1 MGNDSS
7 YFQYFSVAL
16 GAATYLRVRHLKWRR
31 LDATRSFE
39 DLRVLKGLEEL
50 LSGVSC
56 KFKEPDPSLIGLVSD
71 LLCMGQE
78 SFCRVWTC
86 SRHIRSR
93 FLFNRARLGS
103 ATVLICAALSCFFCF
118 MWIKYC
124 ISGILPCFSKSTT
137 GLLNHWARLCSSL
150 SSDLLTLT
158 QCFILPNWRPFRR
171 RSDSQLVTSFWI
183 TWPASKWEAS
193 DPGEQTRDLVNEQT
207 FRLISFGRVVRVI
220 RLTWGKRSRSLRK
233 WLEFAKHLVEC
244 SLVEIV
250 SKREG
255 LMGAAYCVAVELFRN
270 SMK

>member
-93 FLFNRARLGS
+93 FPIQPSSAWFCNSPWFVQPSAVFFALCGS
-103 ATVLICAALSCFFCF
+103 STVFPGFF
-118 MWIKYC
+118 
-124 ISGILPCFSKSTT
+124 P
-137 GLLNHWARLCSSL
+137 A
-150 SSDLLTLT
+150 
-158 QCFILPNWRPFRR
+158 FRKAQLAFWTIGHAFVQA
-171 RSDSQLVTSFWI
+171 SQAIF
-183 TWPASKWEAS
+183 
-193 DPGEQTRDLVNEQT
+193 
-207 FRLISFGRVVRVI
+207 
-220 RLTWGKRSRSLRK
+220 
-233 WLEFAKHLVEC
+233 
-244 SLVEIV
+244 
-250 SKREG
+250 
-255 LMGAAYCVAVELFRN
+255 
-270 SMK
+270 

>member
-39 DLRVLKGLEEL
+39 DLRALKGLEEL
-50 LSGVSC
+50 LSGASC

-124 ISGILPCFSKSTT
+124 ISGILPCFSKST
-137 GLLNHWARLCSSL
+137 
-150 SSDLLTLT
+150 
-158 QCFILPNWRPFRR
+158 NWPSEPLGTPLFKP
-171 RSDSQLVTSFWI
+171 L
-183 TWPASKWEAS
+183 
-193 DPGEQTRDLVNEQT
+193 
-207 FRLISFGRVVRVI
+207 
-220 RLTWGKRSRSLRK
+220 KRSFNFDTML
-233 WLEFAKHLVEC
+233 HL
-244 SLVEIV
+244 
-250 SKREG
+250 
-255 LMGAAYCVAVELFRN
+255 AELKAL
-270 SMK
+270 S